1 VSGHPVQAFLGL
13 GSNVGDRLAN
23 VQQAVDRLARTEGIR
38 VVRASRVYETDPV
51 GPPQPDYLNA
61 VVEVE
66 TTLRPRSL
74 LEACLGVEAA
84 MGRVRAERWG
94 PRIVDVDV
102 LTFGDE
108 QIDEPGLTVPHPRMP
123 HRAFVLVPL
132 LELDPHHRLPD
143 GRRLAEVRLGP
154 EALGSVRPFAP
165 PPSVPSSGVPR
176 PHHIAGARTRPD
188 APRS

>member
-1 VSGHPVQAFLGL
+1 VTGHPVRAFIGV
-13 GSNVGDRLAN
+13 GSNLGDRLAN

-61 VVEVE
+61 VVEVA
-66 TTLRPRSL
+66 TVLRPRGL

-94 PRIVDVDV
+94 PRIVDLDV
-102 LTFGDE
+102 LTYGDE
-108 QIDEPGLTVPHPRMP
+108 QIDEPRLTVPHPRMLD
-123 HRAFVLVPL
+123 RAFVLVPL
-132 LELDPHHRLPD
+132 LELEPDPRLPD
-143 GRRLAEVRLGP
+143 GRRVAAIRLGP
-154 EALGSVRPFAP
+154 KALGAIRPFAP

-176 PHHIAGARTRPD
+176 SHHIAGARTRPD